1 MIIMYKKIKGII
13 INEYPFEDNSKIIN
27 IFTEDKLIGVLA
39 KGAKKIK
46 SPFFSSTSRFS
57 YGEFDIVYK
66 ENGLSTLKDASILNN
81 FSTIKKDIVKISY
94 ATYIT
99 ELSSKAYKH
108 DINKNI
114 YKLYLLSMDKIN
126 NNYNPRII
134 TIILRLKLLEFLG
147 ISPILDRCATCGN
160 KHNIITISSY
170 FGGYLCKYCY
180 RNEKLVLPNTIKLIR
195 MLYLVDISKITK
207 LEIKEEILKELEEF
221 IDDYYERYSG
231 IYLKSRILL
240 DTIK

>member
-1 MIIMYKKIKGII
+1 MYKKIKGII

-108 DINKNI
+108 DINQNI

>member
-1 MIIMYKKIKGII
+1 MYKKIKGII

-99 ELSSKAYKH
+99 ELSSKVYKN

-170 FGGYLCKYCY
+170 FGGYLCKDCY

>member
-99 ELSSKAYKH
+99 ELSSKVYKN

-170 FGGYLCKYCY
+170 FGGYLCKDCY

>member
-1 MIIMYKKIKGII
+1 MYKKIKGII

-99 ELSSKAYKH
+99 ELSSKVYKN